1 MSVKLGTTLSPR
13 ESGDFIAEH
22 SDHVSII
29 EDGIKSVAKMV
40 SNFFILHYLPGA
52 GQICNF
58 MVMLLKWTCL
68 SYYFDCK

>member
-40 SNFFILHYLPGA
+40 SNFFHIALFAWGWSD
-52 GQICNF
+52 
-58 MVMLLKWTCL
+58 M
-68 SYYFDCK
+68 